1 MFSDQTHFTVDKQRI
16 PGPDQAV
23 FRSLEALLEAPGE
36 QVTADSVSGVRRL
49 SLDKT
54 YYLKVFTGRG
64 NWWRFMLRKDRF
76 SLEKRNLAYFA
87 SLGLATP
94 PLVAHGHRSR
104 SGILRDAVLVT
115 EEVAGALDL
124 QRYIAEGLLYREG
137 VAGARSLL
145 GQLADATRMLHRAG
159 FYAVDL
165 KPRNILVREG
175 AGQPELVFFDCPR
188 GHHPPGILFEHS
200 RVKDLAHLHRDLQQG
215 VRAVDLMWA
224 YRRYLDCESLDPAG
238 KALARKVLGYYAN
251 RRMTKKRRRRM
262 ERSQRSR

>member
-1 MFSDQTHFTVDKQRI
+1 MFSDQTHFTVDEHRV
-16 PGPDQAV
+16 PERDQPV
-23 FRSLEALLEAPGE
+23 FRSLEALLQAPGE
-36 QVTADSVSGVRRL
+36 QITADSVSGVRRL
-49 SLDKT
+49 SLNKS

-64 NWWRFMLRKDRF
+64 NWWRFLLGKDRF
-76 SLEKRNLAYFA
+76 SVEKSNLAYFA

-94 PLVAHGHRSR
+94 PLVAYGHRTR
-104 SGILRDAVLVT
+104 SGILRVAVLVT

-124 QRYIAEGLLYREG
+124 QKYITEGMLYRDG
-137 VAGARSLL
+137 VTGARSLL
-145 GQLADATRMLHRAG
+145 GQLADATRMLHQAG

-175 AGQPELVFFDCPR
+175 VAQPELVFFDCPR

-200 RVKDLAHLHRDLQQG
+200 RVKDLAHLHRDLEPG

-224 YRRYLDCESLDPAG
+224 YRRYLACDSLDPAG
-238 KALARKVLGYYAN
+238 KELARKVLGYYAN

-262 ERSQRSR
+262 ERSKGSE